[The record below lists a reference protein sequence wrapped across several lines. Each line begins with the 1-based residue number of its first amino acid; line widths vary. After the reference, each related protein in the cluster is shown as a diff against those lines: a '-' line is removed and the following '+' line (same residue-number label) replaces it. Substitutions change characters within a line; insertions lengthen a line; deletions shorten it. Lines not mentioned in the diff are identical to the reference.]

1 MLPLARTTS
10 LVTTYWL
17 VEIVTSEPGASMRT
31 PVAAHVGEVH

>member
-17 VEIVTSEPGASMRT
+17 VAIVMSEPGTSMRT
-31 PVAAHVGEVH
+31 LVAAHVGEVH